1 MYDETWILIISDW
14 KIRKDDFLAFFFN
27 LFSPKK
33 IKKNHKIFYN
43 FSNNSK
49 NTKKIEINWIKKN

>member
-49 NTKKIEINWIKKN
+49 NTKKNWN